1 MELLLYILTEL
12 FLTAFFYLLIPTI
25 ITICYRNKKLSQK
38 KIKRIA
44 IINGICVWLVIMVIR
59 IENGD
64 ESTNF
69 SIFLWSWLSY
79 LLMKHFCLEDNQT
92 TEQPIPVSHSNP
104 IDVPNK
110 KIRYCS
116 NCGNRIDPNTKI
128 CLGCRKQYSMGVNW
142 EKLLK
147 VLYVL
152 ITVLSLLLNV
162 VLFVNINNGTTDYTE
177 LEEENKELR
186 SELIEWKQKYNTAK
200 ESLEYYEDGYSDNE
214 NRLAF
219 YDSVV
224 VFVENDGTDYYH
236 KYECNKFIGN
246 DFWAYNVEY
255 AEYLGYTACPKC
267 YH

>member
-1 MELLLYILTEL
+1 MYLYINKRVFFGSKLTKDIVNSTE
-12 FLTAFFYLLIPTI
+12 
-25 ITICYRNKKLSQK
+25 NKSSPISQ
-38 KIKRIA
+38 
-44 IINGICVWLVIMVIR
+44 
-59 IENGD
+59 
-64 ESTNF
+64 STDN
-69 SIFLWSWLSY
+69 SISKQSSSIVSN
-79 LLMKHFCLEDNQT
+79 K
-92 TEQPIPVSHSNP
+92 PISV
-104 IDVPNK
+104 K
-110 KIRYCS
+110 YCS
-116 NCGNRIDPNTKI
+116 ACGKPINPTTKV
-128 CLGCRKQYSMGVNW
+128 CSGCGKQYFKGINW
-142 EKLLK
+142 ETFLK

-200 ESLEYYEDGYSDNE
+200 ESLDYYEDDYSDIE
-214 NRLAF
+214 NKLAF

-236 KYECNKFIGN
+236 KYECNRFIGN